1 MARISFSFRQGTIPA
16 GSTEERDVCVAKIK
30 KKLKRNMRV
39 VIWGIFFSPPLVSWQ
54 KRGTDHLVSM

>member
-30 KKLKRNMRV
+30 KIEEEHESSDL
-39 VIWGIFFSPPLVSWQ
+39 GYLSFTHLVSWQ